1 MTVIAAT
8 FADVTFRDRPAIPV
22 RRAGSKRVGHFLL
35 GTAAIATTGGAV
47 IGLTLAAGW
56 LVSSVH
62 APSVRAPADFRLPSM
77 ALAPSY
83 PNVNQPSRLADII
96 VFPPTLADMA
106 RPVHVAERAPPHRE
120 PARPVKPPAGVPI
133 PRTIPPELAGVRT
146 AQRLAA
152 LHSVPAPA
160 PAAPP
165 AAARAVA
172 LPNKPV
178 ARTPDDHTAV
188 YDISARAVYLP
199 NGKTLE
205 AHSGLGDMRDD
216 PHFIRAKMRG
226 ATPPNTYDLSLR
238 EQLFHGVRAIRMTP
252 IDDDKMHGRAGILAH
267 TYMLGPDGDSN
278 GCVSFKDYSAFLQAY
293 LRGDIDRLVVVAG
306 SGATL
311 ARYAPNSRYA
321 SSEQGPSS
329 PQFSAAQ

>member
-1 MTVIAAT
+1 MTVTAAA
-8 FADVTFRDRPAIPV
+8 FADPFFIDRRAVPV
-22 RRAGSKRVGHFLL
+22 RKIGTPLACHFLL
-35 GTAAIATTGGAV
+35 GTVAVATTG
-47 IGLTLAAGW
+47 LTVLGVTLGAGW

-83 PNVNQPSRLADII
+83 PSVNQPSRLADII
-96 VFPPTLADMA
+96 VFPPTLADTA
-106 RPVHVAERAPPHRE
+106 KPVQVAERAPPHRE
-120 PARPVKPPAGVPI
+120 PARPPKPPAGVPI
-133 PRTIPPELAGVRT
+133 PRTIPPELASLRST
-146 AQRLAA
+146 QRLAA
-152 LHSVPAPA
+152 LHPAPA
-160 PAAPP
+160 PAPAPP
-165 AAARAVA
+165 PAARAVM

-205 AHSGLGDMRDD
+205 AHSGLGDMRDN

-252 IDDDKMHGRAGILAH
+252 IADDKMYGRAGILAH

-278 GCVSFKDYSAFLQAY
+278 GCVSFKDYSAFLHAY

-311 ARYAPNSRYA
+311 ARSAPNSRYA
-321 SSEQGPSS
+321 SSEPGPSS